1 MREVC
6 QWQLLVSPG
15 YQEQFSYLC
24 IILDN
29 SNEDLNAVSSMLL
42 TGCVRSGCEGDRL
55 THALLGLTRHT
66 HSSLGK
72 SDWMN
77 TLNIQIPCVRT
88 KKAVGMLQRAE
99 FAFRMEIIFPPRVRC
114 TQYAKKIKI
123 FIFANDPMHILLF
136 WNPLHEVLFHLND
149 WPSTQ
154 MRNKNAR
161 NNTKSILVIS
171 LEACIEST
179 NPDSWNLHLL
189 IKVQR
194 KMKALLLG
202 PLCRL
207 KLWLLL
213 SKRTPLQ
220 MER

>member
-1 MREVC
+1 
-6 QWQLLVSPG
+6 
-15 YQEQFSYLC
+15 
-24 IILDN
+24 
-29 SNEDLNAVSSMLL
+29 MLL

-179 NPDSWNLHLL
+179 NPDSQNLPLWE
-189 IKVQR
+189 KEKSSVNR
-194 KMKALLLG
+194 RALLLG

-207 KLWLLL
+207 KRCFLLL
-213 SKRTPLQ
+213 K
-220 MER
+220 ERHFRWRDKPISLSRKWENAFCLWGR

>member
-123 FIFANDPMHILLF
+123 FIFANDPMPQCTFSCSETHCMRSCSTLMTDPPPKWEIRMPEITPNLF
-136 WNPLHEVLFHLND
+136 WSFH
-149 WPSTQ
+149 
-154 MRNKNAR
+154 
-161 NNTKSILVIS
+161 
-171 LEACIEST
+171 
-179 NPDSWNLHLL
+179 
-189 IKVQR
+189 
-194 KMKALLLG
+194 
-202 PLCRL
+202 
-207 KLWLLL
+207 
-213 SKRTPLQ
+213 
-220 MER
+220 